1 MEHQKSGNLS
11 PKEVLMESSRNLI
24 DSKEYF
30 KSTKR
35 IKYKEEK
42 KMADEQDK
50 IVHPGI
56 KDSRVLLYLNQLNHK
71 DYINT
76 PEENYLLNL
85 WRQKYYIAQAEY
97 KKSRCAPE
105 KIDVWRKAY
114 EGKFKKLDDF
124 GELTDQQMKAIR
136 KLGFELVES
145 KVNAHIPTPK
155 MSPRYH
161 ADLVPVAAT
170 EKLIS
175 HEMDRILSEEVND
188 ESEHN
193 VLIDGTSWFKVSWN
207 PFDNTHE
214 RSGNP
219 EVTVCPVDTVFPQ
232 PGVKNYKHLEYIFE
246 QSTITMAQCL
256 DLYGRYISSPTEND
270 IIPIVNCYF
279 LNKDRFLG
287 KFTWCEETGQVICN
301 DLEWGIRKRRE
312 CTQCHTVV
320 PFASTCPIC
329 GSNEMRYVSVK
340 EEVLKDDLQYV
351 TNPYRTGET
360 DDKKQDQ
367 NQFDQAQAIPAGTKI
382 PYYLIRQLPF
392 VPYRRVNV
400 PKSVYGISEIE
411 LQFED
416 QDLINKMLNKVSS
429 KIGKSRTWVTKL
441 KDTNINDNDDEVAFV
456 EVESPQE
463 GQSIQVKQVM
473 ADVTQEIT
481 GAQMLYDIAKSTVGV
496 TNTDQGK
503 EDPTARSGKA
513 KQIQMAASAQRNDA
527 PNTLRNLAFSGVYE
541 LIFKYMLAYS
551 DEQRSFVSLL
561 PDGTPKEE
569 VWSKYMFLSQDDEGN
584 FYYRD
589 DYAWSVDTATEIT
602 QDRAA
607 MWQLIDQDFINGTM
621 GNNID
626 PTRALL
632 MYWQMKDQYQY
643 PTAKFAIDFIKDSV
657 KHLPTQVEQAL
668 VNNPE
673 AVEIALSY
681 IQDLQTGNGVVGQA
695 NAKMNAG
702 QQGGARSN
710 AGREGNGQSH
720 AANVEKTN
728 NKNRA
733 QSGSAQTTTQATS
746 QGGMQGGTK
755 TPYIPGGDQ

>member
-1 MEHQKSGNLS
+1 
-11 PKEVLMESSRNLI
+11 
-24 DSKEYF
+24 
-30 KSTKR
+30 
-35 IKYKEEK
+35 
-42 KMADEQDK
+42 MANEQDK

-56 KDSRVLLYLNQLNHK
+56 RDSRVLLYLNQEHRQN
-71 DYINT
+71 YINT
-76 PEENYLLNL
+76 AEEDYLLNL
-85 WRQKYYIAQAEY
+85 WRQKYYVAQAEY
-97 KKSRCAPE
+97 KKSRCRPE
-105 KIDVWRKAY
+105 QVKIWRDAY
-114 EGKFKKLDDF
+114 EGKFNKLNEF

-161 ADLVPVAAT
+161 SDLVPVQTT
-170 EKLIS
+170 EKLIA
-175 HEMDRILSEEVND
+175 HEMDKILSEEVND
-188 ESEHN
+188 ESEHYC
-193 VLIDGTSWFKVSWN
+193 LIDGLSWFKVSWN

-232 PGVKNYKHLEYIFE
+232 PGVKNYRHLEYIFE

-256 DLYGRYISSPTEND
+256 DMYNKYISSPTEND

-312 CTQCHTVV
+312 CMKCHAIV
-320 PFASTCPIC
+320 PTDAKCPVC
-329 GSNEMRYVSVK
+329 GSTDLRYVSVK
-340 EEVLKDDLQYV
+340 EEELKDDLKYV
-351 TNPYRTGET
+351 ANPYRTGDT
-360 DDKKQDQ
+360 QDKKQDQ
-367 NQFDQAQAIPAGTKI
+367 NIIQDEKSIPAGTKI

-400 PKSVYGISEIE
+400 PKTIYGISEIE
-411 LQFED
+411 LQLED
-416 QDLINKMLNKVSS
+416 QDLINKMLNKVGS
-429 KIGKSRTWVTKL
+429 KIGKSRTYVTKL
-441 KDTNINDNDDEVAFV
+441 KDTNVTDKNEEVSFV

-473 ADVTQEIT
+473 ADINQEIA
-481 GAQMLYDIAKSTVGV
+481 GAQILYDIAKSTVGV

-541 LIFKYMLAYS
+541 LIFKHMLAYS

-561 PDGTPKEE
+561 PDGSPIEE
-569 VWSKYMFLSQDDEGN
+569 VWSKYMFLAQDSNGEY
-584 FYYRD
+584 YYRD

-607 MWQLIDQDFINGTM
+607 MWQLIDNDFVNGTM
-621 GNNID
+621 GNTID

-632 MYWQMKDQYQY
+632 MYWQMKSQYGY
-643 PTAKFAIDFIKDSV
+643 PTAKFAIDFIKESI

-668 VNNPE
+668 INNPE
-673 AVEIALSY
+673 AVEMALSY
-681 IQDLQTGNGVVGQA
+681 IQDAQNGGGLLGQTM
-695 NAKMNAG
+695 AKAQTNG
-702 QQGGARSN
+702 QQGGARAN
-710 AGREGNGQSH
+710 AGRDGNGQSH

-733 QSGSAQTTTQATS
+733 QSGAGQTTSQATS

-755 TPYIPGGDQ
+755 TPNIPGGVQ

>member
-1 MEHQKSGNLS
+1 
-11 PKEVLMESSRNLI
+11 
-24 DSKEYF
+24 
-30 KSTKR
+30 
-35 IKYKEEK
+35 
-42 KMADEQDK
+42 MADEQNK

-56 KDSRVLLYLNQLNHK
+56 KDSRVMIYLNLAEGPL
-71 DYINT
+71 YTNT
-76 PEENYLLNL
+76 QEEDYLLNL
-85 WRQKYYIAQAEY
+85 WRQKYYIAKSEY
-97 KKSRCAPE
+97 EKSRCGPKRVA
-105 KIDVWRKAY
+105 IWRDAY
-114 EGKFKKLDDF
+114 EGKFNKLDEL
-124 GELTDQQMKAIR
+124 GEFTNEKMNAIR
-136 KLGFELVES
+136 KLGYELVDS
-145 KVNAHIPTPK
+145 RVNAHVPAPK

-161 ADLVPVAAT
+161 ADLVPVNAT
-170 EKLIS
+170 EKLII
-175 HEMDRILSEEVND
+175 HDMDRILTEEVND

-193 VLIDGTSWFKVSWN
+193 VLIDGASWFKVSWN

-246 QSTITMAQCL
+246 QSTLTVAQCL
-256 DLYGRYISSPTEND
+256 DLYGRRIKAPQEND

-279 LNKDRFLG
+279 LNKDRFVG
-287 KFTWCEETGQVICN
+287 KFTWCEETSQVICN
-301 DLEWGIRKRRE
+301 DLEWGIRRRRE
-312 CTQCHTVV
+312 CVKCHAIV
-320 PFASTCPIC
+320 PFAATCPIC
-329 GSNEMRYVSVK
+329 GSKDMKYVSVT
-340 EEVLKDDLQYV
+340 EETLQDDLQYV
-351 TNPYRTGET
+351 ANPYRTGET
-360 DDKKQDQ
+360 QDKKQDQ
-367 NQFDQAQAIPAGTKI
+367 NQINETKSIPAGTKI

-400 PKSVYGISEIE
+400 PNSIYGMSEIE
-411 LQFED
+411 LVLEN
-416 QDLINKMLNKVSS
+416 QDIINKMLNKVSA
-429 KIGKSRTWVTKL
+429 KVGKSRTYVTKL
-441 KDTNINDNDDEVAFV
+441 KETNITDKDDEISYI

-473 ADVTQEIT
+473 SDINQEIA
-481 GAQMLYDIAKSTVGV
+481 GAQLLYDIAKSTVGV

-541 LIFKYMLAYS
+541 LIFKNMLAYS
-551 DEQRSFVSLL
+551 DEKRSFVSLL
-561 PDGTPKEE
+561 PDGSPMEE
-569 VWSKYMFLSQDDEGN
+569 VWSKYMFLSQDDNGD

-589 DYAWSVDTATEIT
+589 DFAWSVDTATEIT

-621 GNNID
+621 GNSID

-632 MYWQMKDQYQY
+632 MYWQMKDQYGY
-643 PTAKFAIDFIKDSV
+643 PTAKFAVDFLKQSI
-657 KHLPTQVEQAL
+657 KHLPTQIEQAL

-673 AVEIALSY
+673 AIEIALSY
-681 IQDLQTGNGVVGQA
+681 IQDSQNGTGVVGQA
-695 NAKMNAG
+695 AAKQQATG
-702 QQGGARSN
+702 QRGGARAG
-710 AGREGNGQSH
+710 AGRDGNNQSH

-733 QSGSAQTTTQATS
+733 QSGLGQTTTQATS

-755 TPYIPGGDQ
+755 TPYVPGGDR

>member
-1 MEHQKSGNLS
+1 
-11 PKEVLMESSRNLI
+11 
-24 DSKEYF
+24 
-30 KSTKR
+30 
-35 IKYKEEK
+35 
-42 KMADEQDK
+42 MADEQEK

-56 KDSRVLLYLNQLNHK
+56 KDSRVLLYLNQSNRK
-71 DYINT
+71 NYINT
-76 PEENYLLNL
+76 AEEDYLLNL
-85 WRQKYYIAQAEY
+85 WRQKYYVAQSEY
-97 KKSRCAPE
+97 KKSRCSPE
-105 KIDVWRKAY
+105 KVTIWREAY
-114 EGKFKKLDDF
+114 EGRFKKLDDF
-124 GELTDQQMKAIR
+124 GELTDEQMKAVR

-145 KVNAHIPTPK
+145 KVNSRVPSPK

-161 ADLVPVAAT
+161 ADLVPVQAT
-170 EKLIS
+170 EKLIT
-175 HEMDRILSEEVND
+175 HEMDRILTEEVND

-312 CTQCHTVV
+312 CTKCHTVV
-320 PFASTCPIC
+320 PVASECPTC
-329 GSNEMRYVSVK
+329 GSHDMKYVSVK
-340 EEVLKDDLQYV
+340 EEVLTDDLQYV
-351 TNPYRTGET
+351 TNPYRTGKT
-360 DDKKQDQ
+360 DDKKQDV
-367 NQFDQAQAIPAGTKI
+367 NQLEEGKTIPAGTKI

-400 PKSVYGISEIE
+400 PKSIYGISEIE
-411 LQFED
+411 LQLED

-429 KIGKSRTWVTKL
+429 KVGKSRTYVTKL
-441 KDTNINDNDDEVAFV
+441 KDTNITDKDEEVSYV

-473 ADVTQEIT
+473 ADITQEIT

-541 LIFKYMLAYS
+541 LIFKHMLAYS

-569 VWSKYMFLSQDDEGN
+569 VWSKYMFLSQDKEGN
-584 FYYRD
+584 WYYRD

-632 MYWQMKDQYQY
+632 MYWQMKEQYQY
-643 PTAKFAIDFIKDSV
+643 PTAKFAIDFIKDSI

-668 VNNPE
+668 INNPQ
-673 AVEIALSY
+673 AVEMVLSY
-681 IQDLQTGNGVVGQA
+681 IQDAQNGTGAVGQA
-695 NAKMNAG
+695 MAKSN
-702 QQGGARSN
+702 QQGGARAN

-733 QSGSAQTTTQATS
+733 QSGAGQTTTQATS

-755 TPYIPGGDQ
+755 TPYVPGGSQ